1 MNQQLGLNN
10 LTEIKTHIQLLIKQ
24 EMPTESLLT
33 LGREFTSGPVL
44 AFADN
49 KTFYF
54 SGEVTTSVSRQTPQL
69 IGGPSVCTGGIRQ
82 VLV

>member
-10 LTEIKTHIQLLIKQ
+10 LKEIKTHVQLLIKQ
-24 EMPTESLLT
+24 EMPTKQLLT

-49 KTFYF
+49 QTFYF
-54 SGEVTTSVSRQTPQL
+54 SGELTCYSSLANSLAET
-69 IGGPSVCTGGIRQ
+69 
-82 VLV
+82 